1 MAKVGLFYTA
11 WTDSVERIVDEASGQ
26 IIPIH
31 YSQIIWQKKN
41 RQLVALA
48 NGQDLAQFG
57 LFYFRAV
64 GDRNENLPLLLEY
77 AQKRQIRVVD
87 QYLTRLGGAMRKRK
101 SNEAVLLQAA
111 GVSYPRSVFVAD
123 HQLLAKL
130 AAKWPKPLILKNTA
144 GRHGTGTF
152 WIRCQEDLEKALLGR
167 RRANFLLQE
176 YIPNDGDYRLFII
189 GYRVVAGFKRQPKE
203 AKLILNR
210 SQGSSVALEKVPV
223 KVKAEAEKAARA
235 LGVGIAGVDL
245 VVDQRWRQPVVIEVN
260 QAPEFRVMEKR
271 TGKNIARLIVDYLL
285 QAAGLGT

>member
-11 WTDSVERIVDEASGQ
+11 WTDSVERIVDEAAGQ

-48 NGQDLAQFG
+48 NGQDLAQFR

-101 SNEAVLLQAA
+101 SNEAMLLQAA
-111 GVSYPRSVFVAD
+111 GVSYPKSVFVAD

-130 AAKWPKPLILKNTA
+130 VAKWPKPVILKNTA

-152 WIRCQEDLEKALLGR
+152 WIRRQEDLEKAFLGR

-176 YIPNDGDYRLFII
+176 YIPNDGDYRLFLI
-189 GYRVVAGFKRQPKE
+189 GYQVVAGFKRQPKE

-235 LGVGIAGVDL
+235 LGVEIAGVDL
-245 VVDQRWRQPVVIEVN
+245 VVDQRRQQPVVIEVN

-271 TGKNIARLIVDYLL
+271 TGKNIAAAIIQFLL
-285 QAAGLGT
+285 K